1 MRILSKSL
9 KLFLVVLA
17 FGATA
22 LYAEEAVSALQ
33 SLLNAETNFAEMA
46 AEKGTRDAFLANLS
60 DEAVIFD
67 PGPVN
72 GKKVW
77 LKRESSESKLIWQPI
92 FADVA
97 RAGDLGYTTG
107 PWEFKKNASD
117 AKASGYGQFLTVWKK
132 QADGAWKVVLDGGIE
147 TPAPTG
153 KPAAAQTPEAE
164 PASSTKRDLK
174 SARRALANAEE
185 QFSDASGKDAG
196 AALISAASDGIRVF
210 RAGRFPAVGK
220 DAAQLMLSY
229 DHGKM
234 TATRLGKGV
243 SRSGD
248 LAYSYGEYS
257 TERLDGVERGSFVTI
272 WKMNAAGEW
281 KLVVDVRKSRPP
293 AEKKAKE

>member
-174 SARRALANAEE
+174 SARRALANAER

-220 DAAQLMLSY
+220 DAAQLMLSN
-229 DHGKM
+229 DHGKK
-234 TATRLGKGV
+234 TATR
-243 SRSGD
+243 
-248 LAYSYGEYS
+248 
-257 TERLDGVERGSFVTI
+257 
-272 WKMNAAGEW
+272 
-281 KLVVDVRKSRPP
+281 
-293 AEKKAKE
+293 